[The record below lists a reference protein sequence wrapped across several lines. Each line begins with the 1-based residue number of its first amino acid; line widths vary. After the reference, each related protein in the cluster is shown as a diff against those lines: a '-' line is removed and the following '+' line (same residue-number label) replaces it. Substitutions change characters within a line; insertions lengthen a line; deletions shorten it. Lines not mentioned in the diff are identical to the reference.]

1 MKDYE
6 VKPIKVY
13 AGYNVNQDVRLS
25 SSSGAVFSLLAE
37 NVLAQ
42 NGTVYGVKMS
52 DDCYLAEFT
61 RVTDI
66 NGLIWLRGSKYLQA
80 KVGNTYKQV
89 KDDLLAG
96 KQVLFSG
103 TGCQVNGLKNFLGK
117 DYDNLL
123 CVDVICHGVPSPA
136 LWKKYAEY
144 QEKKNGGRLKSINFR
159 CKDDSWTD
167 FGMKEVLAG
176 IPQGEA
182 KQLYISK
189 DKDPYMQMFL
199 RDYCLRPSCYDCVA
213 KKMKMA
219 DLTIA
224 DFWGINDV
232 APEMNDGNGTSLI
245 LIRTDKG
252 MKAFETV
259 SNKLKLKEVA
269 YEDGVRSNPAEYK
282 SCRRPSQRD
291 TFFED
296 MDAMEFEEL
305 EKKYASPIKVTFK
318 SRVKRKIKNTI
329 KSALRAIGGGQRVND
344 MEYGLLFVFDCQ
356 EKNQ

>member
-1 MKDYE
+1 M
-6 VKPIKVY
+6 KPIKVY
-13 AGYNVNQDVRLS
+13 AGYNVNLNMRLS
-25 SSSGAVFSLLAE
+25 SSSGAAFSLLAE
-37 NVLAQ
+37 QIISEDGV
-42 NGTVYGVKMS
+42 VYGVKMS
-52 DDCYLAEFT
+52 NDCYSAEFT

-66 NGLIWLRGSKYLQA
+66 DGLIWLRGSKYLQA
-80 KVGNTYKQV
+80 KVGKTYKYV

-96 KQVLFSG
+96 KLVLFSG

-117 DYDNLL
+117 EYGNLL

-167 FGMKEVLAG
+167 FGMKEVLAE

-189 DKDPYMQMFL
+189 DKDAYMQMFL
-199 RDYCLRPSCYDCVA
+199 RDYCLRPSCYDCAA
-213 KKMKMA
+213 KKVKMA

-232 APEMNDGNGTSLI
+232 APEMNDGKGTSLI

-282 SCRRPSQRD
+282 SCHRPSQRD

-296 MDAMEFEEL
+296 MAAMEFEEL

-329 KSALRAIGGGQRVND
+329 KSALRVIGGGREYKHNE
-344 MEYGLLFVFDCQ
+344 EYGLLFVFHV
-356 EKNQ
+356 